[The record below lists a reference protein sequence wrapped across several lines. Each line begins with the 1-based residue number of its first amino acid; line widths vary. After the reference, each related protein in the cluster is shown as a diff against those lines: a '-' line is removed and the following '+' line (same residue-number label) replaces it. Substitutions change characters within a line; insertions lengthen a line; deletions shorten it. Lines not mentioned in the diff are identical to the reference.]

1 MFQEVDIMSVGS
13 QSVDNAEQ
21 NPWFSLIEHKYLVHL
36 GFCLFLSHR
45 FGTVCF
51 QTDLELF
58 LTEAP
63 ASLS

>member
-13 QSVDNAEQ
+13 QSVDNAVQ

-36 GFCLFLSHR
+36 GFCCLFLSHR
-45 FGTVCF
+45 
-51 QTDLELF
+51 DLELF